1 MVARVP
7 LTRAIAFAV
16 AAGTV
21 GVMFWRMRH
30 GVDFS
35 DEAFYAALPL
45 RFALGDRPF
54 IDELNITQTA
64 GLLIYPF
71 VKVYTAIV
79 GSAAGLMLSLRILYL
94 AFFACVG
101 WSAYALARTRLSPST
116 SLLVGAACLCVI
128 PYCIPGLSYNTL
140 TMGFFALGLFVAARG
155 LIAAPAS
162 SSSFLR
168 SPLVLAGFAHG
179 AATFAYPT
187 MALGAATTTLS
198 IAILAKGARARAV
211 LRYVTGGIAFA
222 VLVSPSLLRAGPSRL
237 REVVAYT
244 GGEQATSGLGERLH
258 TVGLSFLSFHPQ
270 LLPAG
275 LLIAVA
281 VLYARRWPM
290 PAAAV
295 LPLAPLLAL
304 GSEMDSPILASIDYV
319 ACLGVLAPL
328 LCLAIRDTKVARVLL
343 VGVAMPAFVAGAATA
358 WSSSNA
364 AKAAGIGLYPAA
376 ILAALA
382 IAISIEQAKPWFRR
396 PFVRAALELSPVV
409 LVATLLAFAVAPHGY
424 YREKSRSELTA
435 LVSKGPYAGIYTAPA
450 TKTALERVS
459 AEVHAR
465 VRGERV
471 LFFYDFPAGYLI
483 AFRRPMVT
491 SPWTFVMPT
500 RIEPDARFFRERAEA
515 GELVVRDDGR
525 WAAIS
530 PPPPPETLPD
540 GAPLGGTPLDLAVS
554 ERCDLVGK
562 IPGFSMYV
570 VRSAEVAR

>member
-7 LTRAIAFAV
+7 VTRAIAAALAAGAAV
-16 AAGTV
+16 A
-21 GVMFWRMRH
+21 MFWRMRH

-54 IDELNITQTA
+54 IDELNLTQTA
-64 GLLIYPF
+64 GLLIYPL
-71 VKVYTAIV
+71 VKLYTAIV
-79 GSAAGLMLSLRILYL
+79 GSAAGLMLFLRMLYL

-116 SLLVGAACLCVI
+116 SLLVGASCLCVI

-162 SSSFLR
+162 SSFLR
-168 SPLVLAGFAHG
+168 SPLVHAGFAHG
-179 AATFAYPT
+179 AAAFAYPT
-187 MALGAATTTLS
+187 MALGIAATTVSL
-198 IAILAKGARARAV
+198 AILAKGQRGRAV
-211 LRYVTGGIAFA
+211 VRYVSGGIVFGL
-222 VLVSPSLLRAGPSRL
+222 LVSPSLLRAGPSRL
-237 REVVAYT
+237 REVVVYT
-244 GGEQATSGLGERLH
+244 GGEQVSSGLGERLH

-275 LLIAVA
+275 LLVAVA

-328 LCLAIRDTKVARVLL
+328 LCLAIRDTKVMRVLL
-343 VGVAMPAFVAGAATA
+343 VAVAMPAFVAGAATA

-364 AKAAGIGLYPAA
+364 AKAAGIGLFPAA
-376 ILAALA
+376 ILGALA
-382 IAISIEQAKPWFRR
+382 IALCIEEARASFRW
-396 PFVRAALELSPVV
+396 PSARAALELSPVV
-409 LVATLLAFAVAPHGY
+409 LVGTLVSFALARDGY
-424 YREKSRSELTA
+424 YREKSRPELTA
-435 LVSKGPYAGIYTAPA
+435 LVTEGPYAGIYTAPA
-450 TKTALERVS
+450 TKSALERVS
-459 AEVHAR
+459 AEVRAR
-465 VRGERV
+465 VHGDRV

-483 AFRRPMVT
+483 AFRRPIVT

-500 RIEPDARFFRERAEA
+500 RIEPDARFFRERAQP

-570 VRSAEVAR
+570 VRSPEVTR